1 MSKIELMQKKIT
13 NAELNKS
20 VKNIHTLKSQIDSML
35 SILETKQKQLIENAK
50 IVKMTEIKKNE
61 VAEKPDCVPTEGEKI
76 DVVSKVDL
84 KKVEVQPQKPVQ
96 KSMQNQTKEQRSKEQ
111 RSNDK
116 IVNDRFNKQENK
128 SFERN
133 NRPQFNREGVN
144 IRSRTFT
151 DSNAP
156 TNRYNGQNG
165 FYKSQFQ
172 NRRDGQTSLPNG
184 NYQNRSFGQNG
195 NYQLNRSNNTN
206 SSRTIQNGKPYV
218 RTSRP
223 ESVEK
228 FDASII
234 QKNTRVFT
242 NKKKSKSDNYDERQG
257 INKKAL
263 IMRGYETDES
273 LVDED
278 GGRRYKIKSKK
289 EQKEVFVAP
298 KIEKAVITTENLT
311 VKMLAE
317 KIGKPVSEIMSKFL
331 LLGMMVNI
339 NSNIDFDSAELI
351 ANELGVK
358 LEKNIEKT
366 YEEKLSDIYNEEADE
381 KDLVKRPPVVTVLGH
396 VDHGKT
402 SLLDYIRK
410 TNVTAGEAGGIT
422 QRIGAY
428 TIEVN
433 KETITFI
440 DTPGHEAFS
449 AMRKRGASLT
459 DIAILIV
466 AADDGVK
473 PQTVEAIKYIK
484 EAKVPFIVA
493 VNKMDK
499 PEADIDRVKTDLA
512 NNDVLI
518 EEWGGDAILV
528 PISAK
533 TGMGIDKLLEM
544 ILFVAEYQNLRANP
558 NSKARGAVIEA
569 ELDKGRGPVATILV
583 QNGTLK
589 VGDNVICGSF
599 GGKIRAML
607 NEKGKNVRTAGP
619 SYAVAVLGLS
629 GVPSAGDELFTV
641 DEKMSK
647 KVLSERKVKEQTSK
661 IKSADVSIDA
671 LLNRIKENELKDYNI
686 IIKADV
692 QGSLEALKQ
701 VLSTLRNEE
710 VKVNCIHGGV
720 GIVNENDV
728 MLANAS
734 KALIVAFDV
743 KTDFK
748 AQILSEKYKVQIK
761 NYKIIYEVIDYVT
774 EQIEKMK
781 TPKYEEQVTGHAE
794 VRALF
799 KSSKTGL
806 IAGSYILDGKIAK
819 QEKFRLL
826 RKGKQITSGYIISIQ
841 REKTE
846 VKDISSG
853 FECGILLDNNADIQ
867 IGDIIE
873 SIKMQRIN

>member
-1 MSKIELMQKKIT
+1 LSKIELMQKNINVASINGVMANLQNLKNQVDGLLVELEKKQRQFADNKI
-13 NAELNKS
+13 
-20 VKNIHTLKSQIDSML
+20 D
-35 SILETKQKQLIENAK
+35 KQKEA
-50 IVKMTEIKKNE
+50 
-61 VAEKPDCVPTEGEKI
+61 VAPESVSAPQVEKPVAKSSDAAN
-76 DVVSKVDL
+76 VSAGRV
-84 KKVEVQPQKPVQ
+84 VQPTVQ
-96 KSMQNQTKEQRSKEQ
+96 SPLNNRVQRPSDANTRTFDQRSPRQ
-111 RSNDK
+111 Q
-116 IVNDRFNKQENK
+116 FNKDG
-128 SFERN
+128 S
-133 NRPQFNREGVN
+133 N
-144 IRSRTFT
+144 IRSRTFN
-151 DSNAP
+151 DSNFP
-156 TNRYNGQNG
+156 TNRYNNADKPNRPQGRPGVPGQN
-165 FYKSQFQ
+165 YRQPY
-172 NRRDGQTSLPNG
+172 NNANGQKMPYNPNAPRPQG
-184 NYQNRSFGQNG
+184 AR
-195 NYQLNRSNNTN
+195 LNQRNT
-206 SSRTIQNGKPYV
+206 P
-218 RTSRP
+218 RP

-228 FDASII
+228 FDASIV

-242 NKKKSKSDNYDERQG
+242 NKKKTKNENYDERQG

-273 LVDED
+273 LIDED
-278 GGRRYKIKSKK
+278 GGRRYKTKTAKK
-289 EQKEVFVAP
+289 EQKAAIVVP
-298 KIEKAVITTENLT
+298 KIEKAVITTDNLT

-317 KIGKPVSEIMSKFL
+317 KIGKPVPEIMSKFL

-351 ANELGVK
+351 AGELGVK
-358 LEKNIEKT
+358 LEKNIEKS
-366 YEEKLSDIYNEEADE
+366 YEEKLSDIYNVDADDE

-433 KETITFI
+433 KETVTFI

-484 EAKVPFIVA
+484 EAKVPYIVA

-499 PEADIDRVKTDLA
+499 PEADLERVKTDLA

-544 ILFVAEYQNLRANP
+544 ILFVADYQNLRANP
-558 NSKARGAVIEA
+558 KAKARGAVVEA

-589 VGDNVICGSF
+589 VGDNVICGNF

-619 SYAVAVLGLS
+619 SMAVSVLGLS
-629 GVPSAGDELFTV
+629 GVPSAGDEMFTV

-661 IKSADVSIDA
+661 IKAADVSVDS

-692 QGSLEALKQ
+692 QGSLEALKH
-701 VLSTLRNEE
+701 VLSPLRNEE

-734 KALIVAFDV
+734 NALIVAFDV

-748 AQILSEKYKVQIK
+748 AQILSEKYHVQIK
-761 NYKIIYEVIDYVT
+761 NYSIIYEVLDYVT
-774 EQIEKMK
+774 EAIEKMK
-781 TPKYEEQVTGHAE
+781 TPKYEEVVTGHAE
-794 VRALF
+794 IRALF

-806 IAGSYILDGKIAK
+806 IAGSYILDGKITK
-819 QEKFRLL
+819 QEKFKLL
-826 RKGKQITSGYIISIQ
+826 RKGKLIAEGNIVSIQ

-873 SIKMQRIN
+873 SIKMQRI

>member
-1 MSKIELMQKKIT
+1 MQ
-13 NAELNKS
+13 NKVS
-20 VKNIHTLKSQIDSML
+20 GASINSMIKRTHTLKSQVDSL
-35 SILETKQKQLIENAK
+35 LDTI
-50 IVKMTEIKKNE
+50 
-61 VAEKPDCVPTEGEKI
+61 
-76 DVVSKVDL
+76 SK
-84 KKVEVQPQKPVQ
+84 
-96 KSMQNQTKEQRSKEQ
+96 
-111 RSNDK
+111 
-116 IVNDRFNKQENK
+116 KQENARIK
-128 SFERN
+128 QEEQIRAKQLQEEMSIKAQQDLAKKKEQEQKEMAKQQAERATQNNANARPNAGANNFDRNKTPFNREGANVRSRTFNDKNAPTNRFNGERN
-133 NRPQFNREGVN
+133 NRPFN
-144 IRSRTFT
+144 
-151 DSNAP
+151 
-156 TNRYNGQNG
+156 QNG
-165 FYKSQFQ
+165 
-172 NRRDGQTSLPNG
+172 NP
-184 NYQNRSFGQNG
+184 NYQNRPYNANGQAVQRNAQGGFNRPHGNANG
-195 NYQLNRSNNTN
+195 NRPYGA
-206 SSRTIQNGKPYV
+206 NGPKQFGP
-218 RTSRP
+218 RPMKP
-223 ESVEK
+223 ESVAS
-228 FDASII
+228 FDASVV
-234 QKNTRVFT
+234 QKNTRVFN
-242 NKKKSKSDNYDERQG
+242 NKKNTKERSFEERQG

-263 IMRGYETDES
+263 LMRGFVEDES
-273 LVDED
+273 LVNED
-278 GGRRYKIKSKK
+278 GGRRYKVKKAK
-289 EQKEVFVAP
+289 EQKPVYVAP

-317 KIGKPVSEIMSKFL
+317 KIGKPVAEIMGKFL

-366 YEEKLSDIYNEEADE
+366 YEEKLSDIYNEEVDE
-381 KDLVKRPPVVTVLGH
+381 KDLITRPPVVTVLGH

-402 SLLDYIRK
+402 SLLDYIRN

-433 KETITFI
+433 KKTITFI
-440 DTPGHEAFS
+440 DTPGHQAFS
-449 AMRKRGASLT
+449 SMRKRGASLT

-466 AADDGVK
+466 AGDDGVK

-484 EAKVPFIVA
+484 EAKVPYIVA

-499 PEADIDRVKTDLA
+499 PESDLDRVKTDLA

-558 NSKARGAVIEA
+558 NAKAKGAVIEA

-589 VGDNVICGSF
+589 VGDNVVCGNV

-619 SYAVAVLGLS
+619 SYAVSVLGLS
-629 GVPSAGDELFTV
+629 GVPSAGDELYTV
-641 DEKMSK
+641 DGKMK
-647 KVLSERKVKEQTSK
+647 KSVLLERKVKEQTSK

-692 QGSLEALKQ
+692 QGSLEALTQ
-701 VLSTLRNEE
+701 SLLELRNEE

-720 GIVNENDV
+720 GLVNENDI

-734 KALIVAFDV
+734 HALIIAFDV

-748 AQILSEKYKVQIK
+748 AQILSEKYNVQIK
-761 NYKIIYEVIDYVT
+761 NARIIYEVLDYVG

-781 TPKYEEQVTGHAE
+781 TPKYEEVVTGHAE
-794 VRALF
+794 VRMLF

-806 IAGSYILDGKIAK
+806 IAGSYIQDGKITK
-819 QEKFRLL
+819 QDKYRLL
-826 RKGKQITSGYIISIQ
+826 RKGKVVAEGTIITIQ
-841 REKTE
+841 REKNE

-853 FECGILLDNNADIQ
+853 FECGILLDNNTDLQ
-867 IGDIIE
+867 PDDIIE
-873 SIKMQRIN
+873 AYKMQRIN